1 MPENFAGDLIV
12 FGAIALFIILR
23 YRNTL
28 GQNKGRDFTKPRPPA
43 QTSDKIPVV
52 QIQDR
57 RPAAEAGNDN
67 HGKQQ
72 DVMATPALTASVA
85 EIKAIDADFTA
96 GAFVE
101 GAKAAYEMVITAF
114 SNQDKDT
121 LKMLLSKD
129 LYKDF
134 AKDIDEQNEKK
145 QKRETTLVALLQSEV
160 KEIKLNKTTAA
171 ITVLFASEQIS
182 IVRDKD
188 GVIIEGDASTTLYM
202 EDMWVFERD
211 LKSRNPNW
219 TIIDT

>member
-12 FGAIALFIILR
+12 FGAIALFIVLR

-28 GQNKGRDFTKPRPPA
+28 GQNKGRDFTKPKPPIQA
-43 QTSDKIPVV
+43 ADKIPVV

-57 RPAAEAGNDN
+57 RPVSEAGNDN
-67 HGKQQ
+67 HGKPQ
-72 DVMATPALTASVA
+72 DVVATPALAANVA
-85 EIKAIDADFTA
+85 EIKAIDPEFTVQS
-96 GAFVE
+96 FME
-101 GAKAAYEMVITAF
+101 GAKAAYEMVIDAF
-114 SNQDKDT
+114 SKQDKET

-134 AKDIDEQNEKK
+134 VKDIDEQIEKK
-145 QKRETTLVALLQSEV
+145 QKRETTLVALLQAEI
-160 KEIKLNKTTAA
+160 KEIALNKTMAS

-182 IVRDKD
+182 VVRDKD
-188 GVIIEGDASTTLYM
+188 GAIIEGDASTTLYM
-202 EDMWVFERD
+202 EDSWVFERD